1 MIQWPQDIMALQE
14 IIWRTK
20 PDVIVETGI
29 AHGGSLIFTS
39 SMLELLGGDGRVIGV
54 DIDIRAH
61 NRVAIEQH
69 PMSKRITMIEG
80 SSIDEGIVG
89 QVAHL
94 VADAAN
100 VMVIL
105 DSNHTHEHV
114 LAELE
119 LYAPMVRQGG
129 YIAVMDTVVE
139 DMPGDAFPDRPWDR
153 DDNPGTALKAFLET
167 EAEALRG
174 RHRALGPPR
183 PQRRARRLPEG
194 HRLRVLVTGATGYV
208 GRRVTGPLEA
218 LGFEVHAAGRAQG
231 VDLLATGGA
240 DALLAQVQPTHLL
253 HLAWYTEHGLFWTSR
268 ENLRWVDASLR
279 LLQAFASGGGRRAV
293 VAGTCAEYDWVPGG
307 TFSEWRTPLRPATLY
322 GAAKLGLHEVW
333 SRGLAAQEGVELAW
347 GACSPRSA
355 PANPRDGSCP
365 RSPGRSWRGRRLR

>member
-1 MIQWPQDIMALQE
+1 VTQTDPHDPKDPALVAGMAADPEIKRLGRGLFDKASEYRYSYNFTWLGRPVIQWPQDIMALQE

-61 NRVAIEQH
+61 NRVAIEEH
-69 PMSKRITMIEG
+69 PMFKRITMIEG

-89 QVAHL
+89 QVAEL
-94 VADAAN
+94 VGDAAN

-119 LYAPMVRQGG
+119 LYAPMVGQGG

-153 DDNPGTALKAFLET
+153 GDNPGTALKAYLET
-167 EAEALRG
+167 EAGKR
-174 RHRALGPPR
+174 
-183 PQRRARRLPEG
+183 
-194 HRLRVLVTGATGYV
+194 
-208 GRRVTGPLEA
+208 
-218 LGFEVHAAGRAQG
+218 FEV
-231 VDLLATGGA
+231 D
-240 DALLAQVQPTHLL
+240 
-253 HLAWYTEHGLFWTSR
+253 TELS
-268 ENLRWVDASLR
+268 DR
-279 LLQAFASGGGRRAV
+279 LILS
-293 VAGTCAEYDWVPGG
+293 VAPGG
-307 TFSEWRTPLRPATLY
+307 YLRCIA
-322 GAAKLGLHEVW
+322 
-333 SRGLAAQEGVELAW
+333 
-347 GACSPRSA
+347 
-355 PANPRDGSCP
+355 
-365 RSPGRSWRGRRLR
+365 